1 MNPWWFPVNSGLCSR
16 ESTGIYVHLQ
26 FSKTSKFRRFSTT
39 IVPHKILCGFEGWDF
54 MGIHSTMA
62 WESMGSSWSRP
73 AVKLSSQI
81 SMAKLQ
87 MPHDMETCLE
97 PTIFFKVIWFH
108 DSPEMEV
115 THKSWKMSPLVP
127 NEITTGRTWK
137 HIGFNSRPTWKLR
150 VADVALNQSQT
161 LETNLYI

>member
-1 MNPWWFPVNSGLCSR
+1 
-16 ESTGIYVHLQ
+16 
-26 FSKTSKFRRFSTT
+26 
-39 IVPHKILCGFEGWDF
+39 
-54 MGIHSTMA
+54 
-62 WESMGSSWSRP
+62 
-73 AVKLSSQI
+73 
-81 SMAKLQ
+81 MAKLQ

-161 LETNLYI
+161 LETNLYRSLSMICGFDCQDV